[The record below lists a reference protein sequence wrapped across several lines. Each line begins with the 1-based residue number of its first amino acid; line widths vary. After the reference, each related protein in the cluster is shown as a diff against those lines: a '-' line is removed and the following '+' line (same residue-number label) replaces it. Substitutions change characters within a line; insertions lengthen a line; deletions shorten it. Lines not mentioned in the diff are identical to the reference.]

1 MEQPVEYHPWEP
13 FTPDGAVVLFV
24 GTFPPARSRWAM
36 DFYYPNRINDF
47 WRIMGLIFKG
57 DKNALLTPDLTG
69 YRLDEIKQLLTERHI
84 ALSDTGLAI
93 RRLAGNASD
102 KFLEIVEQRD
112 IPRARRYVAR
122 LPLHSP
128 RRNKSLGS
136 RRRTNLDRS
145 PENGRH
151 RQYKARRSPDND
163 SPHALDLAC
172 LPHETREES
181 RLLPQSLRAG
191 RHPLT
196 IFS

>member
-13 FTPDGAVVLFV
+13 FVPDGAVVLFV

-112 IPRARRYVAR
+112 IPALVATMPDCRFIAPAGIKASEVVAEQTSTEVPKMGATINIKLGDRPITIARMPSTSRAYPMKLEKKADYY
-122 LPLHSP
+122 
-128 RRNKSLGS
+128 RNLF
-136 RRRTNLDRS
+136 
-145 PENGRH
+145 E
-151 RQYKARRSPDND
+151 
-163 SPHALDLAC
+163 LAAI
-172 LPHETREES
+172 L
-181 RLLPQSLRAG
+181 
-191 RHPLT
+191 
-196 IFS
+196 